1 MSAYVGELIGTMIL
15 IILGAGVCAGQS
27 LKKAYSQNGGWI
39 VITLGWG
46 LAVACGA
53 YAVGSI
59 SGAHL
64 NPALTIAL
72 ASIGQFPWEQVPGY
86 VLAQFVGAF
95 MGATFVWIF
104 YYPHWRETDDAAA
117 KLGIFATG
125 PAIPHTVANLFS
137 EILGTFFLVLGLLAI
152 GANKFAEGLNPFV
165 VGFLI
170 VAIGLSLGG
179 TTGYAINPA
188 RDLGPRIAH
197 ALLPIHGK
205 GHSNWG
211 YAWIPVVG
219 PIIGAVCGA
228 FFYKWTFTDHSLT
241 GVVALA
247 VFMVIAMGV
256 GMASKKTNAAQ
267 ASGKERLVTDHA
279 RSQSHG

>member
-1 MSAYVGELIGTMIL
+1 M
-15 IILGAGVCAGQS
+15 GAGAG
-27 LKKAYSQNGGWI
+27 LRHRATDRGIY
-39 VITLGWG
+39 
-46 LAVACGA
+46 
-53 YAVGSI
+53 GSDFR
-59 SGAHL
+59 L
-64 NPALTIAL
+64 D
-72 ASIGQFPWEQVPGY
+72 
-86 VLAQFVGAF
+86 
-95 MGATFVWIF
+95 F

-125 PAIPHTVANLFS
+125 PAIPNTVANLFS

-219 PIIGAVCGA
+219 PIIGAVGGA

-241 GVVALA
+241 GVVGLA
-247 VFMVIAMGV
+247 VFMVIAIAV
-256 GMASKKTNAAQ
+256 GAASKKSNAAS
-267 ASGKERLVTDHA
+267 ATGKERLVTDRA
-279 RSQSHG
+279 RSQSH